1 MTITFTLFGKETVF
15 GGMAVEIWSGEKSWL
30 VRREHH
36 SRCGGPSKQKL
47 SLSRRFQLSIE
58 LSLTKHA
65 INAPSPSPP
74 LTIFSSLTLNDATFI
89 FRDRIWKEKV
99 VLNFY
104 FYLSLVSLFLFLFF
118 FLFLIEFSLLL
129 PPRCLERI
137 LYYYSMIDF
146 TLRLKYNCKV
156 IIIINFI
163 GFRDE
168 TKKIILF
175 FDLKYYILRFFL

>member
-1 MTITFTLFGKETVF
+1 MVGWQLRFGV
-15 GGMAVEIWSGEKSWL
+15 
-30 VRREHH
+30 VRRVDWWEENTIAGN
-36 SRCGGPSKQKL
+36 SGGPSKQKL

-118 FLFLIEFSLLL
+118 LLFLIEFSLLI
-129 PPRCLERI
+129 PPRCLEGI